1 MTFKQVLEKYRAI
14 SFTEK
19 EKGTKFE
26 RLMRSWLLTD
36 PRYERLTQVWMWND
50 FPSRKDFGGSDI
62 GIDLV
67 AKEENGNYW
76 AIQCKCYK
84 EESRIDKKEV
94 DSFLATSSKQFLD
107 HETMQTVGFSNRL
120 WISTTSN
127 WGANAEEA
135 IKHQN
140 PPVSRIGLIDLE
152 TSPVD
157 WDKLEEGL
165 SGSSARAEGK
175 QPMKHQ
181 LNAISK
187 AVEHYKDN
195 GNDRGKL
202 VMACGTG
209 KTYTSLLIA
218 ETMLEQKGLVL
229 FLVPSISLLGQAL
242 NNWFADSKKPL
253 KAVCICSDSTA
264 QRRINKDTDDVSDS
278 AVDLALPSSTNAKS
292 ISNQLISYRNHD
304 GLVVV
309 FSTYQSIDAVSE
321 AQKEVLKA
329 TNGAYGEFDLIVC
342 DEAHRTT
349 GIKLSDADESNFTK
363 VHSNANVRGK
373 KRLYMTATPRLYGE
387 SAKVKASEK
396 DCILCSMDD
405 ESIYGKEFF
414 RVNFSYAVTHG
425 LLTDYKVLVLTV
437 NEDDVPESIMS
448 YVRDK
453 DKKELNLDETSK
465 LIGVING
472 LSKEVRG
479 DNGKTWE
486 VDPQIMHRAVAF
498 CSSIGSEDKIGTS
511 KNIAYT
517 LPRICDKYRE
527 SLSEEEQKRL
537 VRIKTKHIDGS
548 QNALERNQSL
558 QWLKEE
564 SEDEQECKVLTNV
577 RCLSEGIDVP
587 ALDAVLFLSSRN
599 SQVDIVQSVG
609 RIMRNFKKGEQG
621 EKKYGYII
629 IPIVVPMDVSPE
641 DALSQNKYFD
651 VVWSILN
658 ALRSHDD
665 NFNAEVNKIAL
676 NRNKESKV
684 LVGGIGFGS
693 NALSPQ
699 DQQDAVDLNNADIA
713 EQLEIRFSE
722 LKDGIYAKLVEKCG
736 DRLYWENWA
745 REVGDIARKFIER
758 ITQMVLKD
766 GIHREEFDEYL
777 KGLQRDLNP
786 TIDAPQAIEMLAQH
800 IITRPVFDALFKEY
814 EFVTNNAVSRSMQ
827 QIIDL
832 LEDEG
837 LNKDLVALEKFYDSV
852 RVNVGKIDN
861 LGGKQTIIKNLY
873 EKFFKGAFP
882 LTVERLGIVYTP
894 IECVDF
900 IIHSVEYILNKEFGC
915 SLTDENVHCID
926 PFTGTGTFVT
936 RLLQSGIILPK
947 DMLRKY
953 LNEIHCNEIVLLAY
967 YIADVNIESVFHD
980 LMHPEKYTPYDGICL
995 TDTFQL
1001 NETDNKALYSKLFKE
1016 NSERVELQKKA
1027 PIRVIMGNP
1036 PYSVG
1041 QKSANDNAQN
1051 LKYENLDSRIA
1062 YTYARNAEA
1071 TNKNSLY
1078 DSYIKAFRWASDR
1091 ILNQKEGGIVAFISN
1106 GAWID
1111 GNAQEGFRRC
1121 LENEFTSIYV
1131 INLRGNARTSGELRR
1146 REGGGVFDA
1155 GSRTPIAITILVKN
1169 PKATNKK
1176 ATIYYHDI
1184 GDYLSREDKL
1194 RMVKSFKS
1202 IESKRLEWQILVP
1215 NEKGDWINQRDGLFD
1230 SLILMGDKENRRNQQ
1245 TFFAPIYARGIGTSR
1260 DSWAYNYS
1268 NTVMLDSI
1276 LRSNSFFNNQRLLYQ
1291 EAIKSNPSLSV
1302 ESFIDTD
1309 ENKISWSRAYR
1320 NDIKR
1325 NKEHLFSENCSR
1337 IGAYRPFIKQN
1348 VYFDKDI
1355 LNDVGPVYDM
1365 FPSSEC
1371 RNIIITTPSIG
1382 DTKGFMP
1389 LITDSIPDLHYNITT
1404 QCFPLYWYEKNKN
1417 KQMSLFDDESN
1428 TDYIKHDGI
1437 SDWILK
1443 EVRKRFGDTKSLT
1456 KEHIFYYVYGL
1467 LHSQGYRERFADDLK
1482 KSLPRI
1488 PILDRVDDFMTFYKA
1503 GKQLAELHLNYE
1515 IVEPCPTVK
1524 VDMPNNPTD
1533 EDFYVVKM
1541 KFPSKDKKDTIIYNG
1556 KIRITNIPKEAY
1568 DYVVN
1573 GKSAIEWLME
1583 RYAVTID
1590 KNSLIKNDPND
1601 WGKEHGNPRYIFNLM
1616 LSVINVSVKT
1626 MQIVN
1631 ALPILTFEGD
1641 KVIVEKSTAEM
1652 PKEEKAKEVKIEVA
1666 KYKEN
1671 EYVISKPIEYGMV
1684 AEDLPPSGYNT
1695 LYLPIKQE
1703 FFDAI
1708 IKGTKKIEYREVK
1721 ETTAKRY
1728 LYFDGK
1734 KPRLNTEVTDPTLEY
1749 LLDDFNGGKFP
1760 FVPKQFK
1767 YLNLAVGYSKNRD
1780 TAIVEVEKITFAPVE
1795 IRAKMFCFWIEEFHI
1810 GRIVEVNRKK

>member
-1 MTFKQVLEKYRAI
+1 MTFKEVLEKYRAI

-107 HETMQTVGFSNRL
+107 PETMQTVGFSNRL
-120 WISTTSN
+120 WISTTNN
-127 WGANAEEA
+127 WGTNAEEA
-135 IKHQN
+135 IRHQN
-140 PPVSRIGLIDLE
+140 PPVSRIGLVDLE

-187 AVEHYKDN
+187 AIEHYKDN

-405 ESIYGKEFF
+405 ESIYSKEFF
-414 RVNFSYAVTHG
+414 RVNFSYAVTHE

-498 CSSIGSEDKIGTS
+498 CSSIGSEEKIGTS

-609 RIMRNFKKGEQG
+609 RIMRNFKKGQSG

-676 NRNKESKV
+676 NRNKDSKV

-758 ITQMVLKD
+758 ITQMVLKE
-766 GIHREEFDEYL
+766 GIHKEEFDEYL

-1001 NETDNKALYSKLFKE
+1001 NENDNKALFSKLFKE
-1016 NSERVELQKKA
+1016 NSERVEIQKKA

-1041 QKSANDNAQN
+1041 QSSANDNAQN
-1051 LKYENLDSRIA
+1051 LKYAQLDKRIA
-1062 YTYARNAEA
+1062 DTYVKYTSATLRNA
-1071 TNKNSLY
+1071 LY

-1091 ILNQKEGGIVAFISN
+1091 ISQCKEGGIVAFISN

-1111 GNAQEGFRRC
+1111 GNVQEGFRKC
-1121 LENEFTSIYV
+1121 LEKEFSSIYV
-1131 INLRGNARTSGELRR
+1131 LNLRGNARTSGELRR

-1169 PKATNKK
+1169 PNAKNDK
-1176 ATIYYHDI
+1176 ATIFYHDI

-1202 IESKRLEWQILVP
+1202 VESKRLEWQTIEP
-1215 NEKGDWINQRDGLFD
+1215 NEKGDWINQRDGAFD
-1230 SLILMGDKENRRNQQ
+1230 TFIAIGDKKEKAQTTYFNQFYSNGVKTNRDVWCYNSNKLILESNIKGCISFYNSEVDRYSYEGKSSQTPREFVNYDSTMFSWDRAQLESDILKGVKYKFEKE
-1245 TFFAPIYARGIGTSR
+1245 A
-1260 DSWAYNYS
+1260 
-1268 NTVMLDSI
+1268 
-1276 LRSNSFFNNQRLLYQ
+1276 LRVSS
-1291 EAIKSNPSLSV
+1291 
-1302 ESFIDTD
+1302 
-1309 ENKISWSRAYR
+1309 
-1320 NDIKR
+1320 
-1325 NKEHLFSENCSR
+1325 
-1337 IGAYRPFIKQN
+1337 YRPFFKQN
-1348 VYFDKDI
+1348 MYLNRQLNNCVYQI
-1355 LNDVGPVYDM
+1355 PQL
-1365 FPSSEC
+1365 FPHLESKNLLICFSSSK
-1371 RNIIITTPSIG
+1371 TP
-1382 DTKGFMP
+1382 TV
-1389 LITDSIPDLHYNITT
+1389 LITDCIPDLHYVGDS
-1404 QCFPLYWYEKNKN
+1404 QCFPLYWYEENKN
-1417 KQMSLFDDESN
+1417 KQMSLFDSESN
-1428 TDYIKHDGI
+1428 ADYIRHDGI

-1524 VDMPNNPTD
+1524 VDMPKDPTD
-1533 EDFYVVKM
+1533 EDFYVEKM

-1641 KVIVEKSTAEM
+1641 KVIVEKSTSEM
-1652 PKEEKAKEVKIEVA
+1652 PKEEKAKEVKIEVP

-1671 EYVISKPIEYGMV
+1671 EYVISKPIEYGMA

-1734 KPRLNTEVTDPTLEY
+1734 MPRLNTEVTDPTLDY
-1749 LLDDFNGGKFP
+1749 YLDDFNGGKFP

-1795 IRAKMFCFWIEEFHI
+1795 IRAKMFCLWIEEFHI
-1810 GRIVEVNRKK
+1810 SRVIEVHRK

>member
-1 MTFKQVLEKYRAI
+1 MTFKEVLEKYRAI

-26 RLMRSWLLTD
+26 RLMRLWLLTD
-36 PRYERLTQVWMWND
+36 PRYERLSQVWMWND

-94 DSFLATSSKQFLD
+94 DSFLATSSKQFID
-107 HETMQTVGFSNRL
+107 PETMQTVGFSNRL
-120 WISTTSN
+120 WISTTNN
-127 WGANAEEA
+127 WGTNAEEA
-135 IKHQN
+135 IRHQN
-140 PPVSRIGLIDLE
+140 PPVSRIGLVDLE
-152 TSPVD
+152 TSPVE

-187 AVEHYKDN
+187 AVEHYIDN

-202 VMACGTG
+202 IMACGTG

-264 QRRINKDTDDVSDS
+264 QRKINKDTDDVSDS

-292 ISNQLISYRNHD
+292 IARQLDSYRNHD

-321 AQKEVLKA
+321 AQKEVLKT

-437 NEDDVPESIMS
+437 NEDDVPEGIMS

-527 SLSEEEQKRL
+527 SLSEEEQKRI
-537 VRIKTKHIDGS
+537 VHIKTKHIDGS

-564 SEDEQECKVLTNV
+564 SDDEQECKVLTNV

-609 RIMRNFKKGEQG
+609 RIMRNFKKGQPG

-641 DALSQNKYFD
+641 DALAQNKYFD

-676 NRNKESKV
+676 NRNKDSKV

-693 NALSPQ
+693 NAISPQ
-699 DQQDAVDLNNADIA
+699 DQQDAVDLNNDDIA

-758 ITQMVLKD
+758 ITQMVLKE
-766 GIHREEFDEYL
+766 GIHKEEFDEYL

-953 LNEIHCNEIVLLAY
+953 LNEIHCNELVLLAY

-980 LMHPEKYTPYDGICL
+980 LMHPDKYIPYDGICL

-1001 NETDNKALYSKLFKE
+1001 NETDNKALFSKLFKE
-1016 NSERVELQKKA
+1016 NSERVEIQKKA

-1036 PYSVG
+1036 PYSAK

-1051 LKYENLDSRIA
+1051 ISYEHLDSRIA
-1062 YTYARNAEA
+1062 STYAFGSTS
-1071 TNKNSLY
+1071 TNKTAVY
-1078 DSYIKAFRWASDR
+1078 DSYFKAFRWASDR
-1091 ILNQKEGGIVAFISN
+1091 ISQNVEGGIVAFISN

-1111 GNAQEGFRRC
+1111 SDSAEGFRRC
-1121 LENEFTSIYV
+1121 LEKEFTSIYV
-1131 INLRGNARTSGELRR
+1131 LNLRGNARSSGEYRR
-1146 REGGGVFDA
+1146 REGGGVFDS

-1169 PKATNKK
+1169 PKATNEK
-1176 ATIYYHDI
+1176 ATIFYHDI
-1184 GDYLSREDKL
+1184 GDYLTREDKL
-1194 RMVKSFKS
+1194 RIVKGFKNIAS
-1202 IESKRLEWQILVP
+1202 NRLEWQTIVP

-1230 SLILMGDKENRRNQQ
+1230 SHILIGDKENKLNKQ
-1245 TFFAPIYARGIGTSR
+1245 TYFTTIYARGVGSSR
-1260 DSWAYNYS
+1260 DVWAYNYS
-1268 NTVMLDSI
+1268 RKTMLNSM
-1276 LRSNSFFNNQRLLYQ
+1276 LRSNDFYNTQRKLYQ
-1291 EAIKSNPSLSV
+1291 DEVKKNPSLAV

-1309 ENKISWSRAYR
+1309 ESKISWSRAYR

-1325 NKEHLFSENCSR
+1325 NKVHSFNESCAR
-1337 IGAYRPFIKQN
+1337 IAMYRPFAKQN
-1348 VYFDKDI
+1348 LYFDKDI
-1355 LNDVGPVYDM
+1355 LNDVGSIFDM
-1365 FPSSEC
+1365 FPSSKLEN
-1371 RNIIITTPSIG
+1371 RIICVSGIG
-1382 DTKGFMP
+1382 GSKAHSVFM
-1389 LITDSIPDLHYNITT
+1389 TDCIPDLNVLDSGT
-1404 QCFPLYWYEKNKN
+1404 QCFPLYWYKKDDS
-1417 KQMSLFDDESN
+1417 QQLSIFDDDSN
-1428 TDYIKHDGI
+1428 VGYTRYDGI

-1488 PILDRVDDFMTFYKA
+1488 PILDKVEDFMTFYKA

-1524 VDMPNNPTD
+1524 VDMPNDPTD
-1533 EDFYVVKM
+1533 EDFYVEKM

-1601 WGKEHGNPRYIFNLM
+1601 WGKEHGNPRYIFNLI

-1641 KVIVEKSTAEM
+1641 KVIVEKSTTEM
-1652 PKEEKAKEVKIEVA
+1652 PKEEKAKEAKIEVP

-1671 EYVISKPIEYGMV
+1671 EYAMV
-1684 AEDLPPSGYNT
+1684 PEGEAPNSANT

-1708 IKGTKKIEYREVK
+1708 IKGTKKVEYREVK

-1760 FVPKQFK
+1760 FIPKQFK

-1780 TAIVEVEKITFAPVE
+1780 TAIVEVEKITFAPTE
-1795 IRAKMFCFWIEEFHI
+1795 IRAKLFCYWIEEFHI
-1810 GRIVEVNRKK
+1810 GRVVEVHRKK

>member
-1 MTFKQVLEKYRAI
+1 MTFKEVLEKYRAI

-107 HETMQTVGFSNRL
+107 PETMQTVGFSNRL

-127 WGANAEEA
+127 WGTNAEEA
-135 IKHQN
+135 IRHQN
-140 PPVSRIGLIDLE
+140 PPVSRIGLVDLE

-187 AVEHYKDN
+187 AVEHYIDN
-195 GNDRGKL
+195 ENDRGKL

-609 RIMRNFKKGEQG
+609 RIMRNFKKGQSG

-676 NRNKESKV
+676 NRNKDSKV

-758 ITQMVLKD
+758 ITQMVLKE
-766 GIHREEFDEYL
+766 GIHKEEFDEYL

-827 QIIDL
+827 QIIEL

-953 LNEIHCNEIVLLAY
+953 LNEIHCNELVLLAY

-980 LMHPEKYTPYDGICL
+980 LMHPEKYIPYDGICL

-1001 NETDNKALYSKLFKE
+1001 NENDNKALFSKLFKE
-1016 NSERVELQKKA
+1016 NSERVEIQKKA

-1051 LKYENLDSRIA
+1051 LKYQNLEKRISE
-1062 YTYARNAEA
+1062 TYARHTSTN
-1071 TNKNSLY
+1071 NKNSLY

-1091 ILNQKEGGIVAFISN
+1091 ILKQKEGGIVAFISN
-1106 GAWID
+1106 GAWIN
-1111 GNAQEGFRRC
+1111 GTAQEGFRRSI
-1121 LENEFTSIYV
+1121 EMEFSSIYV
-1131 INLRGNARTSGELRR
+1131 LNLRGNALTSGELRR
-1146 REGGGVFDA
+1146 REGGGIFKD
-1155 GSRTPIAITILVKN
+1155 GSKTQISITILVKN
-1169 PKATNKK
+1169 PKATNSK
-1176 ATIYYHDI
+1176 ATIYYYDI
-1184 GDYLSREDKL
+1184 GDYLSTEDKL
-1194 RMVKSFKS
+1194 RILKSFKAVDS
-1202 IESKRLEWQILVP
+1202 ARINWQIIQP
-1215 NEKGDWINQRDGLFD
+1215 NEKGDWINQRDGVFD
-1230 SLILMGDKENRRNQQ
+1230 TFISIGDKDNKDNKQ
-1245 TFFAPIYARGIGTSR
+1245 TFFMPY
-1260 DSWAYNYS
+1260 YS
-1268 NTVMLDSI
+1268 NGIKTQRDAWCYNSSLPTLKGNMKKCSDFFEKQRIEYSKGVINQIDLDS
-1276 LRSNSFFNNQRLLYQ
+1276 S
-1291 EAIKSNPSLSV
+1291 
-1302 ESFIDTD
+1302 
-1309 ENKISWSRAYR
+1309 KISWTTNVMNAVYK
-1320 NDIKR
+1320 NIAI
-1325 NKEHLFSENCSR
+1325 SEEKK
-1337 IGAYRPFIKQN
+1337 GWFEEFLYRPFFKQQGLYSRFWN
-1348 VYFDKDI
+1348 ERVYTMPKIYPSTNTKNLCICVSGVGVTKD
-1355 LNDVGPVYDM
+1355 
-1365 FPSSEC
+1365 FSC
-1371 RNIIITTPSIG
+1371 IITDIV
-1382 DTKGFMP
+1382 
-1389 LITDSIPDLHYNITT
+1389 PDLELIGKS
-1404 QCFPLYWYEKNKN
+1404 QCFPLYWYEENKN
-1417 KQMSLFDDESN
+1417 RQMSLFDNQSN
-1428 TDYIKHDGI
+1428 ADYIRHDGI

-1524 VDMPNNPTD
+1524 VDMPNDPTD
-1533 EDFYVVKM
+1533 EDFYVEKM

-1556 KIRITNIPKEAY
+1556 KIRITNIPQEAY

-1601 WGKEHGNPRYIFNLM
+1601 WGKEHGKPRYILDLM

-1631 ALPILTFEGD
+1631 SLPTLRFEGD
-1641 KVIVEKSTAEM
+1641 KVIVEKSGYQA
-1652 PKEEKAKEVKIEVA
+1652 PKESEAKEVKIEIP
-1666 KYKEN
+1666 KGQN
-1671 EYVISKPIEYGMV
+1671 EFVISQPAQVGIAADEE
-1684 AEDLPPSGYNT
+1684 APNGYNT
-1695 LYLPIKQE
+1695 LYLPIKQV
-1703 FFDAI
+1703 FFDQI
-1708 IKGTKKIEYREVK
+1708 IEGTKKVEYREVK
-1721 ETTAKRY
+1721 STTAKRY
-1728 LYFDGK
+1728 LVYADGK
-1734 KPRLNTEVTDPTLEY
+1734 PKLNEAVTDPSLEY
-1749 LLDDFNGGKFP
+1749 ELDDFNGGKFP
-1760 FVPKQFK
+1760 FVPKQYK

-1780 TAIVEVEKITFAPVE
+1780 TAIVEVEKITFMPE
-1795 IRAKMFCFWIEEFHI
+1795 SIRAKMFCFWIEEFHI
-1810 GRIVEVNRKK
+1810 SRVIEVHRK

>member
-1 MTFKQVLEKYRAI
+1 MTFKEVLEKYRAI

-107 HETMQTVGFSNRL
+107 PETMQTVGFSNRL
-120 WISTTSN
+120 WISTTNN
-127 WGANAEEA
+127 WGSNAEEA
-135 IKHQN
+135 IRHQN
-140 PPVSRIGLIDLE
+140 PPVSRIGLVDLE

-157 WDKLEEGL
+157 WEKLEEGL

-187 AVEHYKDN
+187 AVEHYKE
-195 GNDRGKL
+195 NDRGKL
-202 VMACGTG
+202 IMACGTG

-264 QRRINKDTDDVSDS
+264 QRKINKDTDDVSDS

-676 NRNKESKV
+676 NRNKDSKV

-758 ITQMVLKD
+758 ITQMVLKE
-766 GIHREEFDEYL
+766 GIHKGEFDEYL

-1001 NETDNKALYSKLFKE
+1001 NETDNKALFSKLFKE
-1016 NSERVELQKKA
+1016 NSERVEIQKKA

-1036 PYSVG
+1036 PYSAK

-1051 LKYENLDSRIA
+1051 LSYEHLDSRIA
-1062 YTYARNAEA
+1062 ATYAKNTDAN
-1071 TNKNSLY
+1071 NKNSLY
-1078 DSYIKAFRWASDR
+1078 DTYIKAFRWASDR
-1091 ILNQKEGGIVAFISN
+1091 ILSQKEGGIVAFISN

-1111 GNAQEGFRRC
+1111 GNAQDGFRKC
-1121 LENEFTSIYV
+1121 LEKEFTSIYV
-1131 INLRGNARTSGELRR
+1131 LNLRGNARSSGEYRR
-1146 REGGGVFDA
+1146 REGGGVFDS

-1169 PKATNKK
+1169 PNATNKK
-1176 ATIYYHDI
+1176 AIIYYHDI

-1202 IESKRLEWQILVP
+1202 IESKRLEWQIIEP
-1215 NEKGDWINQRDGLFD
+1215 NEKADWVNQRDGLFD
-1230 SLILMGDKENRRNQQ
+1230 NLIPMNSNRKFDLKSQSWFVLNTRGFETGRDTWIYNSSEKKVHSYISICSEEYKKNMGV
-1245 TFFAPIYARGIGTSR
+1245 TS
-1260 DSWAYNYS
+1260 
-1268 NTVMLDSI
+1268 
-1276 LRSNSFFNNQRLLYQ
+1276 Q
-1291 EAIKSNPSLSV
+1291 
-1302 ESFIDTD
+1302 D
-1309 ENKISWSRAYR
+1309 ELNMDLTKISWTS
-1320 NDIKR
+1320 NLI
-1325 NKEHLFSENCSR
+1325 SR
-1337 IGAYRPFIKQN
+1337 ILRGISLDNNYSVVNASYRPFFKQKA
-1348 VYFDKDI
+1348 YFGDFFI
-1355 LNDVGPVYDM
+1355 NRFGQFHEI
-1365 FPSSEC
+1365 FPNQSAK
-1371 RNIIITTPSIG
+1371 NIVICVSGIG
-1382 DTKGFMP
+1382 GSKSHSTF
-1389 LITDSIPDLHYNITT
+1389 ITDCVPDLNILDSGT
-1404 QCFPLYWYEKNKN
+1404 QCFPLYWYEENKN
-1417 KQMSLFDDESN
+1417 RQMSLFDNESN
-1428 TDYIKHDGI
+1428 ADYIRHDGI

-1524 VDMPNNPTD
+1524 VDMPNDPTD
-1533 EDFYVVKM
+1533 EDFYVEKM

-1601 WGKEHGNPRYIFNLM
+1601 WGKEHGNPRYILNLM

-1641 KVIVEKSTAEM
+1641 KVVVEKSTAEM
-1652 PKEEKAKEVKIEVA
+1652 PKEEKAKEVKMEVP

-1671 EYVISKPIEYGMV
+1671 EYIISKPIEYGMV

-1780 TAIVEVEKITFAPVE
+1780 TAIVEVEKITFAPTE
-1795 IRAKMFCFWIEEFHI
+1795 IRAKLFCHWIEEFHI
-1810 GRIVEVNRKK
+1810 GRVVEVHRK

>member
-50 FPSRKDFGGSDI
+50 FPSKGDFGGKDI

-84 EESRIDKKEV
+84 EDSRIDKKEV

-120 WISTTSN
+120 WISTTN
-127 WGANAEEA
+127 HWGTNAEEA
-135 IKHQN
+135 IRHQN
-140 PPVSRIGLIDLE
+140 PPVSRIGLVDLE
-152 TSPVD
+152 MSPVD
-157 WDKLEEGL
+157 WDKLEADY
-165 SGSSARAEGK
+165 SGSAARAEGK

-181 LNAISK
+181 LKAISK
-187 AVEHYKDN
+187 AVEHYKE
-195 GNDRGKL
+195 NDRGML

-242 NNWFADSKKPL
+242 NNWFFDAKKPI
-253 KAVCICSDSTA
+253 KTVCICSDNTA
-264 QRRINKDTDDVSDS
+264 QRKINKDTDDVSDS
-278 AVDLALPSSTNAKS
+278 NVDLALPSSTNAKS
-292 ISNQLISYRNHD
+292 ISNQLLSYRNHD

-321 AQKEVLKA
+321 AQKEVLKY
-329 TNGAYGEFDLIVC
+329 TSGAYGEFDLIIC

-349 GIKLSDADESNFTK
+349 GFKLSDADESNFVK
-363 VHSNANVRGK
+363 VHSNDNVRGK
-373 KRLYMTATPRLYGE
+373 KRLYMTATPRFYGE
-387 SAKVKASEK
+387 SARIRAAESNG
-396 DCILCSMDD
+396 ILFSMDD
-405 ESIYGKEFF
+405 ENGQKTYGKEFF
-414 RVNFSYAVTHG
+414 RVNFSYAVNHG

-437 NEDDVPESIMS
+437 NEDDVPEGIMS

-453 DKKELNLDETSK
+453 DLKELNLDETSK
-465 LIGVING
+465 LIGIING

-479 DNGKTWE
+479 DDGKTWA

-498 CSSIGSEDKIGTS
+498 CSSIGSEDKIGSS

-517 LPRICDKYRE
+517 LPKICDKYRE
-527 SLSEEEQKRL
+527 SLSEEEQKR
-537 VRIKTKHIDGS
+537 VVHIKTKHIDGS

-564 SEDEQECKVLTNV
+564 GEDEQECRVLTNV

-641 DALSQNKYFD
+641 DALNNNKYFD

-676 NRNKESKV
+676 NRNKDSKV
-684 LVGGIGFGS
+684 LIGGIGFGTDV
-693 NALSPQ
+693 LSPQ
-699 DQQDAVDLNNADIA
+699 DHQEAVDLSNATIA
-713 EQLEIRFSE
+713 EQLEIRFNE

-758 ITQMVLKD
+758 ITQMILKD
-766 GIHREEFDEYL
+766 GIHKEEFNEYL

-936 RLLQSGIILPK
+936 RLLQSGIILQK

-953 LNEIHCNEIVLLAY
+953 LNEIHCNELVLLAY

-980 LMHPEKYTPYDGICL
+980 LMHPDKYTPYDGICL

-1001 NETDNKALYSKLFKE
+1001 NETDNKALFSKLFKE
-1016 NSERVELQKKA
+1016 NSERVEIQKKA

-1051 LKYENLDSRIA
+1051 LRYEHLESRIA
-1062 YTYARNAEA
+1062 DTYV
-1071 TNKNSLY
+1071 KNTSANLSKSLY

-1091 ILNQKEGGIVAFISN
+1091 ISQNNNGGIVAFISN
-1106 GAWID
+1106 GAWIE
-1111 GNAQEGFRRC
+1111 GSGQEGFRRC
-1121 LENEFTSIYV
+1121 LEKEFSCIYV

-1146 REGGGVFDA
+1146 REGGGIFDA
-1155 GSRTPIAITILVKN
+1155 GSRTAISITILVKN
-1169 PKATNKK
+1169 PNVQVDK

-1184 GDYLSREDKL
+1184 GDYLTRNDKL
-1194 RMVKSFKS
+1194 RILKSYKN
-1202 IESKRLEWQILVP
+1202 INSKRIKWQIIHP
-1215 NEKGDWINQRDGLFD
+1215 NEKADWLFQRDGVFD
-1230 SLILMGDKENRRNQQ
+1230 SFISLSAEEQSVFSVNGPAISSQRDAWVYNFSKIASITNSSRLINN
-1245 TFFAPIYARGIGTSR
+1245 
-1260 DSWAYNYS
+1260 YN
-1268 NTVMLDSI
+1268 T
-1276 LRSNSFFNNQRLLYQ
+1276 LLQKYKA
-1291 EAIKSNPSLSV
+1291 AIKNNNNLK
-1302 ESFIDTD
+1302 IDD
-1309 ENKISWSRAYR
+1309 FLVYDDDKISWTTNLKKYFEKQIELNTNNSVEIA
-1320 NDIKR
+1320 
-1325 NKEHLFSENCSR
+1325 L
-1337 IGAYRPFIKQN
+1337 YRPFCKNWLFFNEKLLERPGIASK
-1348 VYFDKDI
+1348 YFKSSDNRYI
-1355 LNDVGPVYDM
+1355 LVSKGGTKEMSV
-1365 FPSSEC
+1365 
-1371 RNIIITTPSIG
+1371 IITQNYADYHSAG
-1382 DTKGFMP
+1382 DTH
-1389 LITDSIPDLHYNITT
+1389 I
-1404 QCFPLYWYEKNKN
+1404 FPLYWYEKNN
-1417 KQMSLFDDESN
+1417 NLQMSLFDDKSN
-1428 TDYIKHDGI
+1428 ADYIRHDGI

-1515 IVEPCPTVK
+1515 IVEPCPTVN
-1524 VDMPNNPTD
+1524 VEYSVHPNDLTD
-1533 EDFYVVKM
+1533 EDFYVEKM
-1541 KFPSKDKKDTIIYNG
+1541 KYPSKEQKDVIIYNS

-1573 GKSAIEWLME
+1573 GRSAIEWVIE
-1583 RYAVTID
+1583 KYRVDTNKD
-1590 KNSLIKNDPND
+1590 SHIKNDPND

-1631 ALPILTFEGD
+1631 ALPILRFEGD
-1641 KVIVEKSTAEM
+1641 NVIVEKSSDEM
-1652 PKEEKAKEVKIEVA
+1652 PKEKKAKEVKMSA
-1666 KYKEN
+1666 PKFKEN
-1671 EYVISKPIEYGMV
+1671 EYVIGQPTQIGIAADDVKPS
-1684 AEDLPPSGYNT
+1684 ADNT

-1708 IKGTKKIEYREVK
+1708 IKGTKKIEYRDIK
-1721 ETTAKRY
+1721 DTTAKRY

-1734 KPRLNTEVTDPTLEY
+1734 KPRLNTEVTDPTLDY
-1749 LLDDFNGGKFP
+1749 YLDDYNGGRFP

-1780 TAIVEVEKITFAPVE
+1780 TAIVEVEKITFEPVE
-1795 IRAKMFCFWIEEFHI
+1795 IRAKMFCYWVEEFHI
-1810 GRIVEVNRKK
+1810 SRVIEVHR

>member
-1 MTFKQVLEKYRAI
+1 MTFKEVLEKYRAI

-36 PRYERLTQVWMWND
+36 PRYERLSQVWMWND

-76 AIQCKCYK
+76 AVQCKCYK

-107 HETMQTVGFSNRL
+107 PETMQTVGFSNRL

-127 WGANAEEA
+127 WGTNAEEA
-135 IKHQN
+135 IRHQN
-140 PPVSRIGLIDLE
+140 PPVSRIGLVDLE

-187 AVEHYKDN
+187 AVEHYIDN
-195 GNDRGKL
+195 ENDRGKL

-609 RIMRNFKKGEQG
+609 RIMRNFKKGQSG

-693 NALSPQ
+693 NALSLQ

-745 REVGDIARKFIER
+745 GEVGKIAQTFISR
-758 ITQMVLKD
+758 ITQMILKE
-766 GIHREEFDEYL
+766 GIHKEEFNEYL
-777 KGLQRDLNP
+777 KGLQRDINP

-800 IITRPVFDALFKEY
+800 IITRPVFDALFKDY
-814 EFVTNNAVSRSMQ
+814 EFVSNNAVSRSMQ

-852 RVNVGKIDN
+852 RVNVGNIDN
-861 LGGKQTIIKNLY
+861 LGSKQTIIQNLY
-873 EKFFKGAFP
+873 EKFFKRAFP

-894 IECVDF
+894 KECVDF

-953 LNEIHCNEIVLLAY
+953 LNEIHCNELVLLAY

-980 LMHPEKYTPYDGICL
+980 LMHPDKYIPYDGICL

-1001 NETDNKALYSKLFKE
+1001 NENDNKALFSKLFKE
-1016 NSERVELQKKA
+1016 NSERVEIQKKA

-1051 LKYENLDSRIA
+1051 LSYENLDKRIA
-1062 YTYARNAEA
+1062 ETYGKGSKA
-1071 TNKNSLY
+1071 TSVKALY

-1091 ILNQKEGGIVAFISN
+1091 ILSQNEGGIVAFISN

-1111 GNAQEGFRRC
+1111 GNGQDGFRKC
-1121 LENEFTSIYV
+1121 LEKEFSSIYV

-1194 RMVKSFKS
+1194 RMIKSFKS
-1202 IESKRLEWQILVP
+1202 IESKRLEWQIIEP
-1215 NEKGDWINQRDGLFD
+1215 NEKADWVNQRDGVFDNLLALFPEKKYD
-1230 SLILMGDKENRRNQQ
+1230 SNSKS
-1245 TFFAPIYARGIGTSR
+1245 FFSTYSLGIATGR
-1260 DSWAYNYS
+1260 DSWAYNFS
-1268 NTVMLDSI
+1268 HNKL
-1276 LRSNSFFNNQRLLYQ
+1276 
-1291 EAIKSNPSLSV
+1291 KSNVHYMADNYNAVLDGKKRGEKDYMV
-1302 ESFIDTD
+1302 YD
-1309 ENKISWSRAYR
+1309 ENKISWNRNLEQMLEKNNKLQIDDRRFFNSVYR
-1320 NDIKR
+1320 PYCIEYLYFEKDFNAMLYQNTKLFPTT
-1325 NKEHLFSENCSR
+1325 EHKNIGICVSG
-1337 IGAYRPFIKQN
+1337 IGA
-1348 VYFDKDI
+1348 
-1355 LNDVGPVYDM
+1355 
-1365 FPSSEC
+1365 S
-1371 RNIIITTPSIG
+1371 
-1382 DTKGFMP
+1382 KGFTA
-1389 LITDSIPDLHYNITT
+1389 LIIEKIPSLDTVEKC
-1404 QCFPLYWYEKNKN
+1404 QCFPLYWYEENKN
-1417 KQMSLFDDESN
+1417 RQMSLFDNESN
-1428 TDYIKHDGI
+1428 ADYIRHDGI

-1524 VDMPNNPTD
+1524 VDMPNDPTD
-1533 EDFYVVKM
+1533 EDFYVEKM

-1556 KIRITNIPKEAY
+1556 KIRITNIPQEAY

-1601 WGKEHGNPRYIFNLM
+1601 WGKEHGNPRYILNLM

-1631 ALPILTFEGD
+1631 LLPILTFEGD

-1652 PKEEKAKEVKIEVA
+1652 PKEEKAKEAKIEVP

-1671 EYVISKPIEYGMV
+1671 EYAMV
-1684 AEDLPPSGYNT
+1684 AEGEAPNSANT

-1708 IKGTKKIEYREVK
+1708 IKGTKRVEYREVK

-1734 KPRLNTEVTDPTLEY
+1734 KPRLNTEVTDPTLDY
-1749 LLDDFNGGKFP
+1749 YLDDFNGGKFP

-1780 TAIVEVEKITFAPVE
+1780 TAIVEVEKITFMPE
-1795 IRAKMFCFWIEEFHI
+1795 SIRAKMFCFWIEEFHI
-1810 GRIVEVNRKK
+1810 SRVIEVHRK